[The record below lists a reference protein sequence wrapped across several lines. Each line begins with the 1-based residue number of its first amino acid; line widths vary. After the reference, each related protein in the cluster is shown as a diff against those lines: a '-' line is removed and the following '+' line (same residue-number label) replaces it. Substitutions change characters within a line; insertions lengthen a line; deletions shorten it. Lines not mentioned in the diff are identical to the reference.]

1 MFSLTTTHLRFVC
14 EATTPLRLEQDTFRA
29 GSNLRGALGQVM
41 LRAYCTHPDPKGF
54 AGYAAHGD
62 TLLENPLG
70 LCPVHWLLAAN
81 LKPGEERR
89 GYALVPPLPHET
101 RECGDKD
108 HRNAGD
114 LFEFGLTLFGSAQ
127 QFLPYFI
134 LAVPEMGRVGIGPGR
149 GKFELKRV
157 WALNPLTGESECLFG
172 DAGNLVRTPTLGMNH
187 AGVKQIA
194 DSRWQMA
201 DGESQI
207 ADGESRMVDG
217 GWRMADGE
225 SEYTMDKAQGGMHK
239 PEWASQ
245 NEQREIENRNSKI
258 EIQFLTPMRLID
270 KERTVKSPEFAPLFA
285 RLLERLDELEKQ
297 FGSGEGRTR
306 EEVMALREMAGRVE
320 LVEVN
325 SRWVEVFSG
334 STRRG
339 MASPLSGFVGRA
351 MFSARREVWNELLPW
366 LLWGELAQVG
376 KGTVKGNGVMRIY
389 DL

>member
-14 EATTPLRLEQDTFRA
+14 EATTPLRLEADIFRA

-54 AGYAAHGD
+54 AAYASHGD

-89 GYALVPPLPHET
+89 GYALVPPLPN
-101 RECGDKD
+101 ECAPCLNRGD
-108 HRNAGD
+108 A
-114 LFEFGLTLFGSAQ
+114 FEFGLTLFGDAQ

-134 LAVPEMGRVGIGPGR
+134 LAVPEMGRMGIGPGR

-172 DAGNLVRTPTLGMNH
+172 DNGNMVRTPTLTMNH
-187 AGVKQIA
+187 AAVKQIA
-194 DSRWQMA
+194 DGRWQMA
-201 DGESQI
+201 D
-207 ADGESRMVDG
+207 SR
-217 GWRMADGE
+217 RQMADGRRE
-225 SEYTMDKAQGGMHK
+225 SALSLKLLTFNLD
-239 PEWASQ
+239 
-245 NEQREIENRNSKI
+245 
-258 EIQFLTPMRLID
+258 FLTPMRLID
-270 KERTVKSPEFAPLFA
+270 NGHMPKSPEFAPLFA

-297 FGSGEGRTR
+297 FVLGDGRRGMGEGEGRTR
-306 EEVMALREMAGRVE
+306 EEVMRLREMAGRVE

-325 SRWVEVFSG
+325 TRWVEVFSG

-351 MFSARREVWNELLPW
+351 TFSARREVWGELLPW

-376 KGTVKGNGVMRIY
+376 KGTVKGNGVFRIY

>member
-1 MFSLTTTHLRFVC
+1 MKGIMKMFSLTTTHLRFVC
-14 EATTPLRLEQDTFRA
+14 EATTPLRLEADTFRA

-54 AGYAAHGD
+54 AAYAAHGD

-89 GYALVPPLPHET
+89 GYTLVPPLPHET

-134 LAVPEMGRVGIGPGR
+134 LAVPEMGRMGIGPGR

-157 WALNPLTGESECLFG
+157 WALNPLTGESEILFG
-172 DAGNLVRTPTLGMNH
+172 DHGNLVRTPTLVMDH

-201 DGESQI
+201 DGESLSFFDQERWNGR
-207 ADGESRMVDG
+207 AAAG
-217 GWRMADGE
+217 GD
-225 SEYTMDKAQGGMHK
+225 
-239 PEWASQ
+239 
-245 NEQREIENRNSKI
+245 
-258 EIQFLTPMRLID
+258 
-270 KERTVKSPEFAPLFA
+270 V
-285 RLLERLDELEKQ
+285 EKR
-297 FGSGEGRTR
+297 GSGKTTQR
-306 EEVMALREMAGRVE
+306 AGHVAA
-320 LVEVN
+320 VPN
-325 SRWVEVFSG
+325 
-334 STRRG
+334 
-339 MASPLSGFVGRA
+339 VGVGIQHA
-351 MFSARREVWNELLPW
+351 VIDFDITVHKT
-366 LLWGELAQVG
+366 G
-376 KGTVKGNGVMRIY
+376 KGFPRQSHFFLGDGRF
-389 DL
+389 LHPFLQ